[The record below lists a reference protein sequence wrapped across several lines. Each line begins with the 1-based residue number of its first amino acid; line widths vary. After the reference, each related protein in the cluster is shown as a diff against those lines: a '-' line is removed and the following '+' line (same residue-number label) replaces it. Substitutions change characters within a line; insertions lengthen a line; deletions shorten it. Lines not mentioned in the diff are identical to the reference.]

1 MAKISP
7 VKISGNELKVT
18 VTGFNK
24 LFTRFALPVLNCVRV
39 KRSKDG
45 WVSLTLTDLTS
56 WATRWLQRP
65 QTQSVAELEFLV
77 PFQKLKDMLKEHG
90 SDVEYALQPGR
101 IDCGKQCCEFDQI
114 SVDDFPVTPVTAG
127 THVSL
132 TPEMKR
138 AFIEATAFCSDM
150 LNQPP
155 ILGVHFDVTRSA
167 VAATNR
173 HVLYFQKFEAMP
185 LQKSF
190 TFPNGKFLTW
200 KGFADDGNWHMIGGL
215 DGTEPAVMVCSNYWR
230 LTSKTIP
237 LAFPSWMQV
246 VPCNFH
252 STVDFSVTHTKQN
265 IEAVKACPTW
275 QVGTDPVGVR
285 HQSGVVKFFGFK
297 NCGEKNQKEIRTTAA
312 TNAVQ
317 GRDFMVVFKRRY
329 VLQALS
335 LGLHRMRWADQEGQ
349 PVSFT
354 DGYRTLLVMPFMTKE
369 AAEDARHEAAKA
381 AK

>member
-1 MAKISP
+1 MAKIFP
-7 VKISGNELKVT
+7 VKISGNELQAT

-90 SDVEYALQPGR
+90 SAVEYALQPGR
-101 IDCGKQCCEFDQI
+101 IDCGYSVMARCEFDPI
-114 SVDDFPVTPVTAG
+114 SADDFPVTPVTAG

-132 TPEMKR
+132 TAEMKR
-138 AFIEATAFCSDM
+138 AFIEATAFCSEA
-150 LNQPP
+150 LNEHP
-155 ILGVHFDVTRSA
+155 IMGVHFDVPRSA
-167 VAATNR
+167 VVATNKAT
-173 HVLYFQKFEAMP
+173 LYFQKFDAMP

-237 LAFPSWMQV
+237 HAFPSWMQV

-252 STVDFSVTHTKQN
+252 STVEFSVTHTKQN

-275 QVGTDPVGVR
+275 SLAEPVGVR

-297 NCGEKNQKEIRTTAA
+297 NFGEKNQKEIRTTAS

-317 GRDFMVVFKRRY
+317 GRDFMVAFMRRY
-329 VLQALS
+329 ILQALS
-335 LGLHRMRWADQEGQ
+335 LGLHRMRWADQAEL
-349 PVSFT
+349 PVLFT
-354 DGYRTLLVMPFMTKE
+354 DGYRTLLVMPFKSP
-369 AAEDARHEAAKA
+369 A
-381 AK
+381 